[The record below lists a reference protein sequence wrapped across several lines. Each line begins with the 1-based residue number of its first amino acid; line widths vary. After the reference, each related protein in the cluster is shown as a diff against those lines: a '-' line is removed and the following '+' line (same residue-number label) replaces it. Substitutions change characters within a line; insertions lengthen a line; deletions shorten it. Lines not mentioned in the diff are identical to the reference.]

1 MKLQRDTVRVVT
13 GPVMTGRAAGQNRVG
28 TCGDS
33 KNRRDRCDHPPVTRN
48 ACFHGEIACRDQ
60 KQFFEAKGPDFSRN
74 TRGGGHEFG
83 ILTASQREFIMFI
96 RTLFALL
103 VLAIPATAAE
113 SEKAIQEALAKAGKN
128 RGEIEKALAQSPAD
142 MKPGMEFLV
151 ANMPDADLGS
161 LKASFLLENLKL
173 AYAAR
178 AEMPWGKAIPDD
190 IFFNNV
196 LPYVNVNESRD
207 PWRKEL
213 YDLCKPMVKDCKTPA
228 EAAQKLNGTVFEK
241 LKVKYSTERK
251 KADQSPLES
260 METGK
265 ASCTGLS
272 ILLSDACRSMCIPTR
287 IVGTPLWSNKRGNHT
302 WVEIWDKR
310 WRFTGAC
317 EPDPAGL
324 DHGWF
329 VGDASQAKKDVREH
343 AIYASSF
350 KKTDTVFP
358 LVWAP
363 GRKDVFAENVTD
375 RYAAKAAPKADAA
388 RVAVRVWLTGKKER
402 SIVDVTVTDTMDAK
416 ASFTG
421 KSRGETNDLNDILSF
436 DLVPG
441 REYVVKIGKT
451 VEKTVTVKAGKELLL
466 EIELPK

>member
-1 MKLQRDTVRVVT
+1 
-13 GPVMTGRAAGQNRVG
+13 
-28 TCGDS
+28 
-33 KNRRDRCDHPPVTRN
+33 
-48 ACFHGEIACRDQ
+48 
-60 KQFFEAKGPDFSRN
+60 
-74 TRGGGHEFG
+74 
-83 ILTASQREFIMFI
+83 MFI
-96 RTLFALL
+96 RTLAAVLFLASPAL
-103 VLAIPATAAE
+103 AAD
-113 SEKAIQEALAKAGKN
+113 KAIEAALARAGAN
-128 RGEIEKALAQSPAD
+128 RVEIEKALADSSKD

-151 ANMPDADLGS
+151 ANMPDRDLTS
-161 LKASFLLENLKL
+161 LKAAFLLENLKL

-178 AEMPWGKAIPDD
+178 AEMPWAKNIPEEV
-190 IFFNNV
+190 FFNNV
-196 LPYVNVNESRD
+196 LPYANVNESRD

-213 YDLCKPMVKDCKTPA
+213 YDLSKPIVKDCKTPA
-228 EAAQKLNGTVFEK
+228 EAAQKLNSTLFEK

-272 ILLSDACRSMCIPTR
+272 ILLSDACRSVCVPTR
-287 IVGTPLWSNKRGNHT
+287 IVGTPLWANKRGNHT

-324 DHGWF
+324 DRGWF
-329 VGDASQAKKDVREH
+329 VGDAAQAKKDVREH

-363 GRKDVFAENVTD
+363 GRKDVYAENVTD
-375 RYAAKAAPKADAA
+375 RYAAKDPPKADAA
-388 RVAVRVWLTGKKER
+388 RLAVRVWAAGKKER
-402 SIVDVTVTDTMDAK
+402 TVVDVLVTTDGD
-416 ASFTG
+416 SISG

-436 DLVPG
+436 DVKPG
-441 REYVVKIGKT
+441 REYVVKVGKS
-451 VEKTVTVKAGKELLL
+451 VEKTVTVEAGKELLL
-466 EIELPK
+466 EIELK

>member
-1 MKLQRDTVRVVT
+1 
-13 GPVMTGRAAGQNRVG
+13 
-28 TCGDS
+28 
-33 KNRRDRCDHPPVTRN
+33 
-48 ACFHGEIACRDQ
+48 
-60 KQFFEAKGPDFSRN
+60 
-74 TRGGGHEFG
+74 
-83 ILTASQREFIMFI
+83 MFI
-96 RTLFALL
+96 RTLFASLI
-103 VLAIPATAAE
+103 LAAPAVAAD
-113 SEKAIQEALAKAGKN
+113 KAVDAALERAEKN
-128 RGEIEKALAQSPAD
+128 RPEIAKALAESPAEQ
-142 MKPGMEFLV
+142 KAGMEFLV
-151 ANMPDADLGS
+151 ANMPDTDLTS
-161 LKASFLLENLKL
+161 LKAAFLLENLNL

-178 AEMPWGKAIPDD
+178 AEAPWGKAIPDD

-196 LPYVNVNESRD
+196 LPYANVNESRD

-213 YDLCKPMVKDCKTPA
+213 YDLCRPIVKECKTPA
-228 EAAQKLNGTVFEK
+228 EAAQKLNGTVFDK

-272 ILLSDACRSMCIPTR
+272 ILLSDACRSVCVPTR

-329 VGDASQAKKDVREH
+329 VGDASQAQKGVREH

-388 RVAVRVWLTGKKER
+388 RVAVRVWLAGKKER
-402 SIVDVTVTDTMDAK
+402 SIVEVTVTANSK
-416 ASFTG
+416 VLSG
-421 KSRGETNDLNDILSF
+421 KSRGESNDLNDILTF
-436 DLVPG
+436 DLIPG
-441 REYVVKIGKT
+441 REYVVKVGAKVEKSVT
-451 VEKTVTVKAGKELLL
+451 VEAGKELLL
-466 EIELPK
+466 DIELPK

>member
-1 MKLQRDTVRVVT
+1 MFVRTV
-13 GPVMTGRAAGQNRVG
+13 
-28 TCGDS
+28 
-33 KNRRDRCDHPPVTRN
+33 
-48 ACFHGEIACRDQ
+48 
-60 KQFFEAKGPDFSRN
+60 
-74 TRGGGHEFG
+74 
-83 ILTASQREFIMFI
+83 
-96 RTLFALL
+96 FAVLL
-103 VLAIPATAAE
+103 LAIPASAAE
-113 SEKAIQEALAKAGKN
+113 NEKAIQDALAKAGKN
-128 RGEIEKALAQSPAD
+128 RAEIEKALADSPAD

-151 ANMPDADLGS
+151 ANMPDADLTS
-161 LKASFLLENLKL
+161 LKAAFLLENLKL
-173 AYAAR
+173 AYVAR
-178 AEMPWGKAIPDD
+178 AEFPWGKAIPED

-196 LPYVNVNESRD
+196 LPYANVNESRD

-251 KADQSPLES
+251 KPDQSPLES

-287 IVGTPLWSNKRGNHT
+287 IVGTPLWANKRGNHT

-388 RVAVRVWLTGKKER
+388 RIAVRVWLAGKKER
-402 SIVDVTVTDTMDAK
+402 SIVDVTVTDGKDAK
-416 ASFTG
+416 AAFTG
-421 KSRGETNDLNDILSF
+421 KSRGESNDLNDVLSF
-436 DLVPG
+436 EVIPG
-441 REYVVKIGKT
+441 REYVVKIAGG
-451 VEKTVTVKAGKELLL
+451 VEKTVTVEAGKELLL
-466 EIELPK
+466 EIELAK